1 MLEAMMEYLMVH
13 LKVGN
18 SADMMDDHLASQ
30 WLAVLM
36 AVCLAVEKVEQLV
49 DDSVANLEF
58 LLAANWACLR
68 VA

>member
-1 MLEAMMEYLMVH
+1 MIEYLMVH

-18 SADMMDDHLASQ
+18 SADMMDDHLASA

-49 DDSVANLEF
+49 DHSFYL
-58 LLAANWACLR
+58 
-68 VA
+68 